1 MDLNSIPEI
10 LARNYTPGRTS
21 PVTLIVI
28 HDMEAGE
35 YSTTAENCA
44 SYFAGSN
51 APQASA
57 HYCCD
62 NDSVVCSVQPDDTA
76 WHTAHTPTNNCGI
89 GIEQAGYA
97 SQGADGWADGYS
109 TQMIETQVGPLV
121 RALCDRYGIPVRF
134 LDANALRGGEFFGIT
149 SHREISFAFVPGGH
163 TDPGPDY
170 PWDKLFNAIDSSVG
184 TTPFPT
190 PPVTSG
196 VFYGL
201 GSTGNKVRDIQKV
214 VGVSQDGVYGPQ
226 TAAAVVEW
234 QRNLQIPADGIWGP
248 RTEEASK
255 QFFDWLAAQNHPA
268 PSGEGDVFLEALA
281 DAQTQI
287 LQSGSSGGA
296 VRMAQ
301 IALNLKNFPVV
312 ADGIFGPLTA
322 AAVRN
327 FQASN
332 SLSVD
337 GIIGPRTWQ
346 KLVA

>member
-1 MDLNSIPEI
+1 MDLESIKYVQ
-10 LARNYTPGRTS
+10 AKNYTKGRS
-21 PVTLIVI
+21 VPPSLIVI

-44 SYFAGSN
+44 SYFAGAN
-51 APQASA
+51 APRASA
-57 HYCCD
+57 HYSCD
-62 NDSVVCSVQPDDTA
+62 NDSTVCSVKPDDTA
-76 WHTAHTPTNNCGI
+76 WHTGHTGTNNCGI

-97 SQGADGWADGYS
+97 SQSPDDWADGYS
-109 TQMIETQVGPLV
+109 TQMIEGQVGPLV

-134 LDANALRGGEFFGIT
+134 LDANALRGGEFSGIT
-149 SHREISFAFVPGGH
+149 SHREISFAFVKGGH

-190 PPVTSG
+190 PPSTSG
-196 VFYGL
+196 VFFGL
-201 GSTGNKVRDIQKV
+201 GSTGQKVKDIQKV
-214 VGVSQDGVYGPQ
+214 VGVPQDGVYGPV
-226 TAAAVVEW
+226 TASGVTSW

-248 RTEEASK
+248 RTEEATK
-255 QFFDWLAAQNHPA
+255 QFFDWIAAQNHPA
-268 PSGEGDVFLEALA
+268 PSGEGDEFLQALA
-281 DAQTQI
+281 AAQTQV
-287 LQSGSSGGA
+287 LSSGSKGGA
-296 VRMAQ
+296 VSMAQ

-312 ADGIFGPLTA
+312 ADGVFGPKTF

-332 SLSVD
+332 NLVVD
-337 GIIGPRTWQ
+337 GIVGPRTWQ